1 MNKTLYGG
9 TALLGALDTKEFLR
23 RNGDSLSEV
32 LQQVA
37 GDRGLDLYLEAD
49 GLLDGLSPDPARV
62 GKALRE
68 ICDLLAEAGVP
79 EDRYAAALRWHG
91 ARLTDLAARLP
102 C

>member
-9 TALLGALDTKEFLR
+9 AALLGALDTKDFLR

-49 GLLDGLSPDPARV
+49 RLLDCLSPDPARV

-68 ICDLLAEAGVP
+68 ICDLLVEAGVP

-102 C
+102 W

>member
-9 TALLGALDTKEFLR
+9 AALLGALDTKEFLR

-49 GLLDGLSPDPARV
+49 R
-62 GKALRE
+62 
-68 ICDLLAEAGVP
+68 C
-79 EDRYAAALRWHG
+79 
-91 ARLTDLAARLP
+91 
-102 C
+102 CM